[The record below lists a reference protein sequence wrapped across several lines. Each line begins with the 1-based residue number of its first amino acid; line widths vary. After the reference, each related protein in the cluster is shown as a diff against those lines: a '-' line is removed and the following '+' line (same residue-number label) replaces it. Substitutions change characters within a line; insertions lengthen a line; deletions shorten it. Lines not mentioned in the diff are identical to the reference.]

1 MSTPPTPSTDQVR
14 ADFDRLAT
22 LEGPGPDHNAVY
34 HRFLLDHVP
43 PRAGEAL
50 EVGCGRGEFAR
61 ALARRAAR
69 VTASDLSPEMIRIA
83 RERSVGLANL
93 EIVEADILSFPL
105 EESRYDYIASIAML
119 HHVEAGAVLVKLA
132 RALRPGGRL
141 AILDVRSARGP
152 LEHIL
157 ALSAGGWMRLLS
169 GRLRPDPAVH
179 AAWAEHG
186 RRERYLTYAEALSLG
201 RAYLPRCTVRRHVL
215 WRYSIVWA
223 KPGGA
228 A

>member
-1 MSTPPTPSTDQVR
+1 
-14 ADFDRLAT
+14 
-22 LEGPGPDHNAVY
+22 
-34 HRFLLDHVP
+34 
-43 PRAGEAL
+43 
-50 EVGCGRGEFAR
+50 
-61 ALARRAAR
+61 
-69 VTASDLSPEMIRIA
+69 
-83 RERSVGLANL
+83 
-93 EIVEADILSFPL
+93 
-105 EESRYDYIASIAML
+105 
-119 HHVEAGAVLVKLA
+119 
-132 RALRPGGRL
+132 
-141 AILDVRSARGP
+141 
-152 LEHIL
+152 
-157 ALSAGGWMRLLS
+157 MRLLS